1 MVRRGPP
8 SAYAALIF
16 WAGTPGICA
25 YESRGIDTTLMRRCR
40 GSKLTSI
47 NVSDREYGSTRRRS
61 SMVESI
67 PMTRTL
73 TRCFRRNGQ
82 PNGRMA
88 AGGVSA
94 LVVLVNALPCVVK
107 YRATPAAAPTKSI
120 GQAIHGHRGGTS
132 HLRGVVRRRAA
143 PGRSGPAVGVSSCG
157 LMVSGSKG
165 MAPQTTETVPIIR
178 LVKTWGNV
186 GISGVGMRR
195 SRARSLVGAYLT
207 IRYGFHVTSRVV
219 SLIPSPATASSPLD
233 RPAEV
238 YPPCL

>member
-107 YRATPAAAPTKSI
+107 YRATPAATPTKSI

-165 MAPQTTETVPIIR
+165 MAPSDYRNGTHHTPRQDMGQRGDQRGGDATCARKEFGGCVPNHQIR
-178 LVKTWGNV
+178 IPRDVK
-186 GISGVGMRR
+186 RR
-195 SRARSLVGAYLT
+195 VP
-207 IRYGFHVTSRVV
+207 H
-219 SLIPSPATASSPLD
+219 P
-233 RPAEV
+233 
-238 YPPCL
+238 